1 MASPNLRMP
10 GLVAQG
16 RAQHLTEGDGD
27 VLHRVVDVDVDV
39 TGGLDRHVDE
49 RVLAQRRQHVVVER
63 DRRVDVRDARA
74 VEVDLHEH

>member
-1 MASPNLRMP
+1 MP

-16 RAQHLTEGDGD
+16 RPQHLAEGDGN
-27 VLHRVVDVDVDV
+27 VLHGVVDVDVGV
-39 TGGLDRHVDE
+39 TGGLDRHVNE

-63 DRRVDVRDARA
+63 DGRVDVRDAGA